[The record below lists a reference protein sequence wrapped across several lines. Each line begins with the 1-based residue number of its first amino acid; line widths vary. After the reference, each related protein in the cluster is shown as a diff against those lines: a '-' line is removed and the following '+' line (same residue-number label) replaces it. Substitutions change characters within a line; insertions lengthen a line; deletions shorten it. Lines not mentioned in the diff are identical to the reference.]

1 MDILVYEHIL
11 GEEFSDK
18 SSSLILHEAILIAKF
33 LIKDFAELYPN
44 SKISLLANKKNKKF
58 FSDINIEYRDY
69 NLKLADDIA
78 KTHKRY
84 KNVLILAPEENMV
97 MFNLVKNLE
106 NKGINLI
113 NCNSDFIKTTTC
125 KKNTYKFMQTSKE
138 HLINSYLDYKEM
150 PSKKKIVAKISDG
163 LGSGDLYIFK
173 NRNDLEDNIAVLTK
187 KHFFQDYKEGKIIS
201 INIVSNKNKFKIIS
215 INEQIYEHKCSNEI
229 SLKEIFIGKY
239 NHMNIEFKLFTQS
252 VMNNFYGEYGFFG
265 IDAILDKNNNIFLL
279 EINPRLTTS
288 YIGLRSS
295 LGFNPAILLED
306 IDHKFNINNNKI
318 FLEKIKNER

>member
-1 MDILVYEHIL
+1 
-11 GEEFSDK
+11 
-18 SSSLILHEAILIAKF
+18 
-33 LIKDFAELYPN
+33 
-44 SKISLLANKKNKKF
+44 
-58 FSDINIEYRDY
+58 
-69 NLKLADDIA
+69 
-78 KTHKRY
+78 
-84 KNVLILAPEENMV
+84 

-201 INIVSNKNKFKIIS
+201 L
-215 INEQIYEHKCSNEI
+215 
-229 SLKEIFIGKY
+229 SLIHI
-239 NHMNIEFKLFTQS
+239 
-252 VMNNFYGEYGFFG
+252 
-265 IDAILDKNNNIFLL
+265 
-279 EINPRLTTS
+279 
-288 YIGLRSS
+288 
-295 LGFNPAILLED
+295 
-306 IDHKFNINNNKI
+306 
-318 FLEKIKNER
+318 